1 MVLAGA
7 VAGSLT
13 AAPAAVPAA
22 ATLNG
27 NFCSMHVHS
36 TTIKKS
42 YKTKV

>member
-13 AAPAAVPAA
+13 IATTAVPAA

-27 NFCSMHVHS
+27 
-36 TTIKKS
+36 KS
-42 YKTKV
+42 FICF

>member
-13 AAPAAVPAA
+13 AAATAVPAA

-27 NFCSMHVHS
+27 NSF
-36 TTIKKS
+36 TIKWRVL
-42 YKTKV
+42 TRVTN